1 MEGLEKQ
8 LEEVVIISEPIST
21 DFLQQVLRVIYYAK
35 KIPSDD
41 KKWKPKVFEH
51 MDELDVWVDHD
62 KNSRLACFK
71 CLSKKLN
78 YHRVEW
84 RFRQTDNDIHIFI
97 TKLEEWVDDHL
108 GLKKPPHD
116 CNANETLFEKGRNAM
131 RQNYQRFSHP
141 GYHPYQVHSTSQ
153 ANQPPATPL
162 TVGIDEIFQMGME
175 LQIDLQ
181 NVIYENAQ
189 PSIETD
195 DLVGSASMQLS
206 CFNDF

>member
-41 KKWKPKVFEH
+41 KKWKSKVFEN
-51 MDELDVWVDHD
+51 MDELDVWVDHEKD
-62 KNSRLACFK
+62 SRLARFK

-78 YHRVEW
+78 YDRIEW
-84 RFRQTDNDIHIFI
+84 RFRKTDNDIHIFI

-116 CNANETLFEKGRNAM
+116 CCSNEIFEKGRNAM
-131 RQNYQRFSHP
+131 RQNHQRFRHP
-141 GYHPYQVHSTSQ
+141 E
-153 ANQPPATPL
+153 NQPQLSENHFTL
-162 TVGIDEIFQMGME
+162 DFLEISELGMESGIDLLNLIC
-175 LQIDLQ
+175 
-181 NVIYENAQ
+181 NTPQ
-189 PSIETD
+189 PSVEIND
-195 DLVGSASMQLS
+195 SLNLVRISDIFFMV
-206 CFNDF
+206 